1 MVQEFVEQQILTL
14 QKGNIHR
21 LSVGM
26 RKTRIYQMVLNN
38 PKVVGKGFRNG
49 VDAHSQE
56 LVSSK
61 KDNQTQLNISWR
73 WACFKIVF

>member
-26 RKTRIYQMVLNN
+26 RKTRIYQMILNN

-61 KDNQTQLNISWR
+61 KDNQTQLNIS
-73 WACFKIVF
+73 